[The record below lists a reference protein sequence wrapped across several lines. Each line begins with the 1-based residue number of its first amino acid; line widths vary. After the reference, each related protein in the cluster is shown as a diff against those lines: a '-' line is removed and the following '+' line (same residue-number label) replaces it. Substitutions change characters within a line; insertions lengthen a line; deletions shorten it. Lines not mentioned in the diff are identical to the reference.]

1 MLRKYSTN
9 RTLGDNIKLGV
20 LAALAAGM
28 VNVASFIIFLSFSS
42 NVTGYFAILATELA
56 SGNWQQF
63 LLVGFWI
70 FLYFFGNFIS
80 TYMVISLFRD
90 NTYLAHSIPLILEII
105 CLLVVG
111 VYCNYYYN
119 ETLLESEILL
129 SLLLFSMG
137 LQNGLTTCISNF
149 QVKTTHLTGATTD
162 LGVLASMLLKKK
174 YRQKKA
180 LTDKAKLLASIIL
193 SYIAGG
199 LIFAYFYQIFEYKMF
214 FVIVAVLSVTVTY
227 DLYKIWLVKAKVIRH
242 KRKISMGMVFSE

>member
-1 MLRKYSTN
+1 M
-9 RTLGDNIKLGV
+9 
-20 LAALAAGM
+20 
-28 VNVASFIIFLSFSS
+28 SFSS
-42 NVTGYFAILATELA
+42 NVTGYFAILSTELA

-63 LLVGFWI
+63 LLVGFWV
-70 FLYFFGNFIS
+70 FLYFFGSFIS

-105 CLLVVG
+105 CLLIVG
-111 VYCNYYYN
+111 IYCNYYYN

-174 YRQKKA
+174 IQAEESPDGQSKA
-180 LTDKAKLLASIIL
+180 FSCH
-193 SYIAGG
+193 Y
-199 LIFAYFYQIFEYKMF
+199 
-214 FVIVAVLSVTVTY
+214 AVLHRGRTG
-227 DLYKIWLVKAKVIRH
+227 IRLLLPD
-242 KRKISMGMVFSE
+242 I

>member
-42 NVTGYFAILATELA
+42 NVTGYFAILATELS

-63 LLVGFWI
+63 LLVGFWV
-70 FLYFFGNFIS
+70 FLYFFGSFIS
-80 TYMVISLFRD
+80 TYMVISLFSN
-90 NTYLAHSIPLILEII
+90 NTYLAHAIPLILEII
-105 CLLVVG
+105 CLLMVG
-111 VYCNYYYN
+111 IYCNYYYN

-137 LQNGLTTCISNF
+137 LQNGLTTSISNF

-162 LGVLASMLLKKK
+162 LGVLASMLLK
-174 YRQKKA
+174 
-180 LTDKAKLLASIIL
+180 
-193 SYIAGG
+193 
-199 LIFAYFYQIFEYKMF
+199 
-214 FVIVAVLSVTVTY
+214 
-227 DLYKIWLVKAKVIRH
+227 
-242 KRKISMGMVFSE
+242 